1 MLTERLVKFWVTN
14 AAKCEQVRDHRSDE
28 SEAIK
33 QEEEEA
39 EEEEVEEEVS
49 ELEVNTG

>member
-1 MLTERLVKFWVTN
+1 M
-14 AAKCEQVRDHRSDE
+14 RDHRSDE

-33 QEEEEA
+33 QEEEEEE

>member
-1 MLTERLVKFWVTN
+1 M
-14 AAKCEQVRDHRSDE
+14 RDHRSDE

-33 QEEEEA
+33 QEEEE
-39 EEEEVEEEVS
+39 EEEVEEEVS